1 MSDAARSAVAFRA
14 ASSRCRIEA
23 LAGARM
29 LVTRRALDWPGL
41 LVERGVDTGWDVDGV
56 TVDAHY
62 FALNLDPTSLP
73 VLVRDPGHTRVETLR
88 PGAGWFCPAGERFSH
103 KVDVSCHFVLCT
115 MSPPAFARW
124 LGLGE
129 GEPPPPLA
137 RRCNVRVTAQGAL
150 LRVLEAEAANGGAG
164 GLEFIDAVA
173 RAVARA
179 LALQFVQQF
188 GVGETPVRGG
198 LSAAARRT
206 VLAQVRAHV
215 ADPPSVP
222 ALAHAV
228 GLSVG
233 HFQRAFRA
241 SFGRSP
247 VQQMLAWRLE
257 AARCALLDAP
267 SVSTVAAKFGFAD
280 HSHFTRLFRRQFGVT
295 PGAVLDHARGSPRGD
310 TRAGARDGPAGGGR
324 RHC

>member
-14 ASSRCRIEA
+14 ASSRRRIEA

-29 LVTRRALDWPGL
+29 LVTSRALDWPGL
-41 LVERGVDTGWDVDGV
+41 LVERGVNTGWDVDGV

-62 FALNLDPTSLP
+62 FALNLDPTPLP

-137 RRCNVRVTAQGAL
+137 RRYNVRVTALGAL

-164 GLEFIDAVA
+164 GLEFIDAVG
-173 RAVARA
+173 RA

-188 GVGETPVRGG
+188 GVGETPARGG
-198 LSAAARRT
+198 LSATARRT
-206 VLAQVRAHV
+206 VLAQVQAHL

-257 AARCALLDAP
+257 AARRALLDAP
-267 SVSTVAAKFGFAD
+267 SVSTVAATFGFAD

-295 PGAVLDHARGSPRGD
+295 PGAVLGHARGSPRDD
-310 TRAGARDGPAGGGR
+310 TRGGTAGGGKQPG
-324 RHC
+324 

>member
-14 ASSRCRIEA
+14 ASSRRRIEA

-29 LVTRRALDWPGL
+29 LVTSRALDWPGL
-41 LVERGVDTGWDVDGV
+41 LVERGVNTGWDVDGV

-62 FALNLDPTSLP
+62 FALNLDPTPLP

-137 RRCNVRVTAQGAL
+137 RRYNVRVTALGAL

-164 GLEFIDAVA
+164 GLEFIDAVG
-173 RAVARA
+173 RA

-188 GVGETPVRGG
+188 GVGETPARGG
-198 LSAAARRT
+198 LSATARRT
-206 VLAQVRAHV
+206 VLAQVQAHL

-257 AARCALLDAP
+257 AARRALLDAP
-267 SVSTVAAKFGFAD
+267 SVSTVAATFGFAD

-310 TRAGARDGPAGGGR
+310 TRGGTAGGGKQPG
-324 RHC
+324 

>member
-14 ASSRCRIEA
+14 ASSRRRIEA

-29 LVTRRALDWPGL
+29 LVTSRALDWPGL
-41 LVERGVDTGWDVDGV
+41 LVERGVNTGWDVDGV

-62 FALNLDPTSLP
+62 FALNLDPTPLP

-137 RRCNVRVTAQGAL
+137 RRYNVRVTALGAL

-164 GLEFIDAVA
+164 GLEFIDAVG
-173 RAVARA
+173 RA

-188 GVGETPVRGG
+188 GVGETPARGG
-198 LSAAARRT
+198 LSATARRT
-206 VLAQVRAHV
+206 VLAQVQAHL

-228 GLSVG
+228 GLS
-233 HFQRAFRA
+233 
-241 SFGRSP
+241 
-247 VQQMLAWRLE
+247 
-257 AARCALLDAP
+257 
-267 SVSTVAAKFGFAD
+267 
-280 HSHFTRLFRRQFGVT
+280 
-295 PGAVLDHARGSPRGD
+295 
-310 TRAGARDGPAGGGR
+310 
-324 RHC
+324 

>member
-14 ASSRCRIEA
+14 ASSRRRIEA

-29 LVTRRALDWPGL
+29 LVTSRALDWPGL
-41 LVERGVDTGWDVDGV
+41 LVERGVNTGWDVDGV

-62 FALNLDPTSLP
+62 FALNLDPTPLP

-137 RRCNVRVTAQGAL
+137 RRYNVRVTALGAL

-164 GLEFIDAVA
+164 GLEFIDAVG
-173 RAVARA
+173 RA

-206 VLAQVRAHV
+206 VLAQVQAHL

-257 AARCALLDAP
+257 AARRALLDAP
-267 SVSTVAAKFGFAD
+267 SVSTVAATFGFAD

-310 TRAGARDGPAGGGR
+310 TRGGTAGGGKQPG
-324 RHC
+324 

>member
-14 ASSRCRIEA
+14 ASSRRRIEA

-29 LVTRRALDWPGL
+29 LVTSRALDWPGL
-41 LVERGVDTGWDVDGV
+41 LVERGVNTGWDVDGV

-62 FALNLDPTSLP
+62 FALNLDPTPLP

-137 RRCNVRVTAQGAL
+137 RRYNVRVTALGAL

-164 GLEFIDAVA
+164 GLEFIDAVG
-173 RAVARA
+173 RA

-206 VLAQVRAHV
+206 VLAQVQAHL

-257 AARCALLDAP
+257 AARRALLDAP
-267 SVSTVAAKFGFAD
+267 SVSTVAATFGFAD

-295 PGAVLDHARGSPRGD
+295 PGAVLGHARGSPRDD
-310 TRAGARDGPAGGGR
+310 TRGGTAGGGKQPG
-324 RHC
+324 